1 MTRPFRFHPPSPPEQ
16 SIARDRLLTLLE
28 QRWDRRLLAIVA
40 GPGFGK
46 TALLA
51 AAVADERNHRGTD
64 VWLTCEPA
72 DEASAHLAAGLAEAL
87 GMHGAAES
95 GAICDAVWSRAPEV
109 VCLVLDDV
117 HEIPA
122 HSNGAQLLTTLLS
135 DLPRNGRVVL
145 SSRAAPPVP
154 TARLAAARQLLRI
167 DEEALSFDTDE
178 LEAFA
183 ERRNVAMELLASAGG
198 WPALAELTASA
209 GSDLVLDYL
218 WEEVLDRLG
227 AERVELLARFA
238 AVGGGD
244 DEVATAI
251 AGRPLRVADLV
262 ASVPL
267 VKRVGGWAALHPM
280 WEPAL
285 REVIHDT
292 AADEARI
299 NAAAVHRR
307 NRRFGEAIELLAL
320 AREWDGVMAAL
331 REVELIPWMPVLP
344 TELERWRRLVPA
356 DHRDRPEIM
365 LATAMHLEARN
376 AGQAPAAYQAA
387 ASAFAARGDID
398 GELVAIAHQ
407 GLVRWWSGDI
417 AGLFS
422 LYQRVEELAAQGSAN
437 ARALNAICLAAIAHL
452 EADSAGV
459 HQHLRAFDD
468 GTLVVWRPQAQWLRS
483 VAYRRDGDLLNA
495 RKALDDVG
503 APASRS
509 DSLQLELAR
518 LRTDWLDGDV
528 DRVRSRLP
536 ELAQD
541 YESTNERVLAREA
554 ILELACKTAQL
565 GEADATQQLLVR
577 AAGLTLD
584 EVPRLRDVLRHIA
597 EATLAVA
604 EDDEARAAAILE
616 PHAATIGTG
625 PTSWYWRDR
634 TAIAL
639 TYVLLP
645 ATRADWTGQTL
656 GPPHQQE
663 LVLAHALATA
673 REGDTGAMRRLQW
686 PAIGMLR
693 AHIPARWIAELVAFG
708 ISAGNPAPDDV
719 IETVGSPA
727 RAALR
732 VLAERPSSVP
742 LANAAKR
749 LLAALPPRPGFVLRV
764 DVLGRLSLRRDDQ
777 PVMHDDLRRQR
788 VRELLCYLV
797 AHRSARREAICAE
810 VWPDV
815 DNGAHN
821 LRVTLNY
828 LQHVLQPGRD
838 EGERPYFLRAEGNA
852 LVLFSVPELEVD
864 FWELQALL
872 EAAQQAERDKAPAVS
887 LAFYRRLLP
896 LWKGEPFADVPYS
909 EWVQSIRTKTQGRY
923 VDAALRGGELMLA
936 ANDLGAALDAA
947 SRAVDADRY
956 SEAAHQL
963 AIRAHLA
970 QGDGGG
976 AHRAYEQC
984 RTALAELDVSPQPA
998 TASLLSHQP

>member
-1 MTRPFRFHPPSPPEQ
+1 MARPFRFHSPSPPEH

-28 QRWDRRLLAIVA
+28 QRWDRRLVTIAA

-51 AAVADERNHRGTD
+51 AAVADERNRRGTD

-72 DEASAHLAAGLAEAL
+72 DETSAHLAAGLAEAL
-87 GMHGAAES
+87 GVHGAAEI
-95 GAICDAVWSRAPEV
+95 GAICDVVWSLAPEV

-122 HSNGAQLLTTLLS
+122 RSEGAQLLTTLLS

-145 SSRAAPPVP
+145 ASRVAPPVP
-154 TARLAAARQLLRI
+154 TARLAAAGQLLRI

-178 LEAFA
+178 LSTFA
-183 ERRNVAMELLASAGG
+183 AHRKVAMELLASAGG

-227 AERVELLARFA
+227 AERVQRLARFA

-267 VKRVGGWAALHPM
+267 VRRVQGWAVLHPM

-285 REVIHDT
+285 RDVISDA

-299 NAAAVHRR
+299 NVAAVHRR
-307 NRRFGEAIELLAL
+307 NRRFGEAIELSAL
-320 AREWDGVMAAL
+320 AREWDGVVATL
-331 REVELIPWMPVLP
+331 REVELLPWMPVLP
-344 TELERWRRLVPA
+344 AELERWRQLVPA
-356 DHRDRPEIM
+356 DHRGRPEIM
-365 LATAMHLEARN
+365 LARAMHLEAHN
-376 AGQAPAAYQAA
+376 PGQAPAAYQAA
-387 ASAFAARGDID
+387 ASAFAASGDID

-417 AGLFS
+417 VGLFS

-452 EADSAGV
+452 EGDSAGV
-459 HQHLRAFDD
+459 HQHLRGFDD
-468 GTLVVWRPQAQWLRS
+468 GTLVMWRPQAQWLRS
-483 VAYRRDGDLLNA
+483 VAYRRDGDLINA

-503 APASRS
+503 APAGRS
-509 DSLQLELAR
+509 DLQLELAR

-536 ELAQD
+536 ELAQE
-541 YESTNERVLAREA
+541 YESTDERVFAREA

-565 GEADATQQLLVR
+565 GEIDTTQQLLAR
-577 AAGLTLD
+577 AACFTLD
-584 EVPRLRDVLRHIA
+584 EVPPLHDVLRHIA

-604 EDDEARAAAILE
+604 QDDEARAAAILE

-639 TYVLLP
+639 TYLLLP
-645 ATRADWTGQTL
+645 VTRADWTSQTL

-663 LVLAHALATA
+663 LTLAHALATS
-673 REGDTGAMRRLQW
+673 REGDSVAMRRLQW

-693 AHIPARWIAELVAFG
+693 AHLPARWIAELVAAG
-708 ISAGNPAPDDV
+708 TAAGNPAPDNV

-732 VLAERPSSVP
+732 VLAERQSSLP

-749 LLAALPPRPGFVLRV
+749 LLAALPPRPSFVLRV

-777 PVMHDDLRRQR
+777 PVTHDDLRRQR

-797 AHRSARREAICAE
+797 AHRSARREAIAAE
-810 VWPDV
+810 LWPDV
-815 DNGAHN
+815 ENGAHN

-838 EGERPYFLRAEGNA
+838 DGERPYFLRAEGNA
-852 LVLFSVPELEVD
+852 LVLCAMPELEVD
-864 FWELQALL
+864 YWDLQALL
-872 EAAQQAERDKAPAVS
+872 EAAQHAEREEAPVVALAV
-887 LAFYRRLLP
+887 YRRLLP
-896 LWKGEPFADVPYS
+896 LWKGEPFTDVPYS
-909 EWVQSIRTKTQGRY
+909 EWVQSIRAKTQRRY

-947 SRAVDADRY
+947 SRAADADNY

-970 QGDGGG
+970 RGDRGG

-984 RTALAELDVSPQPA
+984 RAALAELDLSPQPA
-998 TASLLSHQP
+998 TAMLLSHQS

>member
-1 MTRPFRFHPPSPPEQ
+1 VARPFRFHPPSPPDH

-28 QRWDRRLLAIVA
+28 QRWDRRLVAISA

-46 TALLA
+46 TALLS
-51 AAVADERNHRGTD
+51 AAVADDRNRRGTD

-72 DEASAHLAAGLAEAL
+72 DESSAHLAVGLAEAL
-87 GMHGAAES
+87 GVHGAAEI
-95 GAICDAVWSRAPEV
+95 GVICDAVWSRAPEV

-117 HEIPA
+117 HEVPA
-122 HSNGAQLLTTLLS
+122 QSKGAQLLTTLLS

-145 SSRAAPPVP
+145 ASRAAPPVP
-154 TARLAAARQLLRI
+154 TARLAAAGQLLRI

-178 LEAFA
+178 LLDFA
-183 ERRNVAMELLASAGG
+183 DQRKVAMELLASAGG

-227 AERVELLARFA
+227 AERVQWLARFA

-267 VKRVGGWAALHPM
+267 VKRAQGWAALHPM

-285 REVIHDT
+285 RDVIPDA

-299 NAAAVHRR
+299 KAAAVHRR
-307 NRRFGEAIELLAL
+307 NRRFGEAIELSAL
-320 AREWDGVMAAL
+320 AREWDDVMATL

-344 TELERWRRLVPA
+344 TELERWRQLVPA
-356 DHRDRPEIM
+356 DHRGRPEIL

-376 AGQAPAAYQAA
+376 AGEAPAAYQAA

-398 GELVAIAHQ
+398 GELIAIAHH

-422 LYQRVEELAAQGSAN
+422 LYERLQELAAQGSAN
-437 ARALNAICLAAIAHL
+437 ALALNAICLAAIAHL
-452 EADSAGV
+452 EGDSAGV

-468 GTLVVWRPQAQWLRS
+468 GTLVMWRPQAQWLRS
-483 VAYRRDGDLLNA
+483 VAYRRDGDLINA

-503 APASRS
+503 APTGRS
-509 DSLQLELAR
+509 DLQLELAR

-528 DRVRSRLP
+528 DRVRSRLA

-541 YESTNERVLAREA
+541 YESTGERVLAREA
-554 ILELACKTAQL
+554 ILELACKTAQF
-565 GEADATQQLLVR
+565 GETDTTQQLLAR
-577 AAGLTLD
+577 AACLTLD
-584 EVPRLRDVLRHIA
+584 EVPPLHDVLRNIA
-597 EATLAVA
+597 DATLAVA
-604 EDDEARAAAILE
+604 ENDEARAEAILE

-639 TYVLLP
+639 TYLLLP
-645 ATRADWTGQTL
+645 ATRADWTSQTL

-663 LVLAHALATA
+663 LTLTRALATA
-673 REGDTGAMRRLQW
+673 RDGDSAAMRTLQW
-686 PAIGMLR
+686 PAVGMLR
-693 AHIPARWIAELVAFG
+693 AHMPARWIAELVAFG
-708 ISAGNPAPDDV
+708 NAAGNPAPDNV
-719 IETVGSPA
+719 IESVGSPA

-732 VLAERPSSVP
+732 VLAERPASVP

-749 LLAALPPRPGFVLRV
+749 LLSALPPRSGFVLRI

-777 PVMHDDLRRQR
+777 PVVHDDLRRQR

-797 AHRSARREAICAE
+797 AHRSERREVICAD

-815 DNGAHN
+815 DSGAHN

-838 EGERPYFLRAEGNA
+838 DGERPYFLRAEGNA
-852 LVLFSVPELEVD
+852 LVLCAVPELEVD

-872 EAAQQAERDKAPAVS
+872 EAAQQAERDEAPAVA

-896 LWKGEPFADVPYS
+896 LWKGEPFTDVPYS
-909 EWVQSIRTKTQGRY
+909 EWVQPIRAKTQRRY
-923 VDAALRGGELMLA
+923 VDAVLRGGELMLA

-947 SRAVDADRY
+947 SRAVDADKY

-984 RTALAELDVSPQPA
+984 RAALAELDLSPQPA
-998 TASLLSHQP
+998 TARLLSHQS